1 MMHGKQHLSAESAMG
16 YHGEPTGR
24 TPPQPLLCSQPTS
37 AVNQRKAN
45 ASMLRWSLEFAAAEK
60 ERKAGNGVTLYLL

>member
-1 MMHGKQHLSAESAMG
+1 MKYDEPIMENQQPNPSSIAALQSAYLRVVS
-16 YHGEPTGR
+16 
-24 TPPQPLLCSQPTS
+24 
-37 AVNQRKAN
+37 QRKAN